1 MSGALSRQLIDY
13 VEAHYCEDISL
24 ESVANAFHLSA
35 SYVSSL
41 FKQQANKGFRK
52 YIIDRRIEQ
61 AQKLL
66 LTSSMERQAR
76 VRDVLA
82 ANGIPYRVKTSSNIS
97 RSRGVMPGMRMDML
111 YQYSIYVKKDDYEK
125 ARHLIR

>member
-1 MSGALSRQLIDY
+1 MI
-13 VEAHYCEDISL
+13 
-24 ESVANAFHLSA
+24 HL
-35 SYVSSL
+35 
-41 FKQQANKGFRK
+41 FNRK
-52 YIIDRRIEQ
+52 E
-61 AQKLL
+61 LL

-111 YQYSIYVKKDDYEK
+111 YQYRIYVKKDDYEK

>member
-1 MSGALSRQLIDY
+1 MI
-13 VEAHYCEDISL
+13 
-24 ESVANAFHLSA
+24 HL
-35 SYVSSL
+35 
-41 FKQQANKGFRK
+41 FN
-52 YIIDRRIEQ
+52 RRE
-61 AQKLL
+61 LL

-111 YQYSIYVKKDDYEK
+111 YQYRIYIKKDDYEK